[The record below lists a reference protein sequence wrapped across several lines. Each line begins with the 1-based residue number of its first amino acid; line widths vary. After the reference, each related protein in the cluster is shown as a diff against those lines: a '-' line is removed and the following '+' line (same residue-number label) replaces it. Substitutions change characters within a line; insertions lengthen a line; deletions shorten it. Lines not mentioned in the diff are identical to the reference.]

1 MEDRKDLE
9 DEGTIEK
16 TIEKGKNILL
26 IYNNL
31 ALLRRLINN
40 DYNIDCPED
49 NVVYDYLYELKN
61 ASIKIELSNAQYIK
75 YKYRPD
81 LLSYDM
87 YGTTIF
93 EYVILALNDIISP
106 KYFTKKKIYMIP
118 EEYMD
123 MLVGEI
129 YDAEREYITFN
140 RGKYIEEALKE

>member
-1 MEDRKDLE
+1 MEDRKELE
-9 DEGTIEK
+9 DEGTIEG
-16 TIEKGKNILL
+16 TIEKGKNVLL

-40 DYNIDCPED
+40 DYNIDSPED
-49 NVVYDYLYELKN
+49 NVIYDYLSELKN
-61 ASIKIELSNAQYIK
+61 ATIKVELSNAQYLK

-87 YGTTIF
+87 YGTPIF

-123 MLVGEI
+123 MLIGEI
-129 YDAEREYITFN
+129 YDAEKDYITFN
-140 RGKYIEEALKE
+140 RNKYKEESL

>member
-1 MEDRKDLE
+1 MEDRKELE
-9 DEGTIEK
+9 DEGTIEG
-16 TIEKGKNILL
+16 TIEKGKNVLL

-49 NVVYDYLYELKN
+49 NVIYDYLSELKN
-61 ASIKIELSNAQYIK
+61 ATIKVELSNAQYLK

-87 YGTTIF
+87 YGTPIF

-123 MLVGEI
+123 MLIGEI
-129 YDAEREYITFN
+129 YDAEKDYITFN
-140 RGKYIEEALKE
+140 RNKYKEESL

>member
-1 MEDRKDLE
+1 MEDRKELE
-9 DEGTIEK
+9 DEGTIEG
-16 TIEKGKNILL
+16 TIEKGKNVLL

-49 NVVYDYLYELKN
+49 NVIYDYLSELKN
-61 ASIKIELSNAQYIK
+61 ATIKVELSSAQYLK

-87 YGTTIF
+87 YGTPIF

-123 MLVGEI
+123 MLIGEI
-129 YDAEREYITFN
+129 YDAEKDYITFN
-140 RGKYIEEALKE
+140 RNKYKEESL